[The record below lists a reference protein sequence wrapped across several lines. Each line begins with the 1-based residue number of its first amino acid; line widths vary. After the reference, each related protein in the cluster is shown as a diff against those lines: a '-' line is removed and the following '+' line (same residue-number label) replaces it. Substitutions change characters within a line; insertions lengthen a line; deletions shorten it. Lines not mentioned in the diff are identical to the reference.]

1 MDGQSTKILGG
12 QKEKYASFWLASQ
25 ELMANG
31 FQKEIDTLKKEV
43 ISLKIENH
51 TLKTKLGA
59 MQEEICS
66 RSLTMEDCNLFR
78 DSMISW
84 GDIASFLSSKQM
96 GFYQELLLVSTQKWM
111 QPNTS
116 GTQTLI
122 SPIKAF
128 RERLLELL
136 KCSQSQEMQESAINS
151 LADFV
156 VSVICFREYDISHD
170 DVKTI
175 EEVFEAILQQV
186 AKKERS
192 NDHPWA
198 LPLLKEFMNR
208 DASRCIITRT
218 ICKMCSD
225 ISSSLCEEV
234 IGFEETSL
242 QRESNHLANLDFVE
256 LCSFCQICVSKLSP
270 WPQSN
275 CSQGRI
281 LEDIA
286 EYIWKIS
293 KQCDILGA
301 LSPAIAF
308 EGKRLYCRLIASLQA
323 MGA

>member
-12 QKEKYASFWLASQ
+12 KKEKYASFWLASQ

-31 FQKEIDTLKKEV
+31 FQKEINTLKKEM

-66 RSLTMEDCNLFR
+66 RCLTMEDCNMFR

-111 QPNTS
+111 QSNAS
-116 GTQTLI
+116 GTQTFM
-122 SPIKAF
+122 SPIEAF

-136 KCSQSQEMQESAINS
+136 KCSQSQELQESAING

-175 EEVFEAILQQV
+175 EEVFEAILQRV
-186 AKKERS
+186 AKKERH

-198 LPLLKEFMNR
+198 LSLLKEFMNR

-225 ISSSLCEEV
+225 ISFSLCEEV
-234 IGFEETSL
+234 IGSEDSFL
-242 QRESNHLANLDFVE
+242 QKESNHLANLDFVE

-293 KQCDILGA
+293 KHCDILGA

-308 EGKRLYCRLIASLQA
+308 EGKRLYCRLIASLQD